1 MSDEILERNKER
13 MAKSVESLKT
23 DLQKVRTGKVTPAL
37 LDPVRVD
44 AYGTPMPLSQV
55 ASVSAPQP
63 RLLVVQPWDKG
74 LLKDVLKAIQ
84 KSDLGLNPAD
94 DGELIRVPI
103 PSLTE
108 DRRKD
113 LVKRAKTLGEDAKV
127 SIRNIRR
134 DANEEIK
141 KAEKA
146 SELTEDE
153 SRRFQGEVQKITDSH
168 TGEIEKILGRKEK
181 EILEV

>member
-1 MSDEILERNKER
+1 MSEEILAKHKER
-13 MAKSVESLKT
+13 MDKSVESLKG

-44 AYGTPMPLSQV
+44 AYGTPMPLAQV

-63 RLLVVQPWDKG
+63 RMLVVQPWDKG

-103 PSLTE
+103 PALTE

-113 LVKRAKTLGEDAKV
+113 LAKKAKTLGEDAKISV
-127 SIRNIRR
+127 RNIRR
-134 DANEEIK
+134 DANDEIK

-168 TGEIEKILGRKEK
+168 IGEIDKILDRKEK